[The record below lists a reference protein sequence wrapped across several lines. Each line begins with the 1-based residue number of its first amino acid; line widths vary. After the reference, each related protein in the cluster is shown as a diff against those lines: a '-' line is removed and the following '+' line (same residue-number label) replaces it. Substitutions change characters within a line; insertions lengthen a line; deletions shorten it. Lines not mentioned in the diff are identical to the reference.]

1 MPDETRK
8 STKSIGVCIW
18 TVWWD
23 TDTVLQ
29 KSYAVIVFEGGGG
42 GEFGM
47 HVGYTSLKFTCNNQ
61 SLY

>member
-29 KSYAVIVFEGGGG
+29 KSYAVIVFEGGGIWHACRIHLS
-42 GEFGM
+42 EIYM
-47 HVGYTSLKFTCNNQ
+47 
-61 SLY
+61 